1 MADTEVEVVKKGPSE
16 MSNLPEMMPRPETRD
31 PRMLNDKKVSKKAY
45 EAENKNDDILAR
57 ALNSNFTQKEIDE
70 ELAIL
75 ENIQDD
81 SGPVEQH
88 PEAPEAPTV
97 ATRKPPGMDN
107 FETKKGR
114 KRKIQ
119 PVEEYNFLIDDKDNS
134 QNSKEK
140 RKIIMERRR
149 KRSSLE
155 NFDDNYD
162 LAAFSL
168 VMDKHIT
175 KIEDVIENEKKN
187 KKKFKKEITK
197 IKAMNTK
204 YSNRA
209 KNLKML
215 SKLKREVGVDQVQ
228 VVVAVDVGEDGGE
241 ERGESVLEP
250 GPDGGLVGAA
260 FLQSGAVEIPSSP
273 CSDSL

>member
-1 MADTEVEVVKKGPSE
+1 
-16 MSNLPEMMPRPETRD
+16 
-31 PRMLNDKKVSKKAY
+31 MLNDKKVSKKAY
-45 EAENKNDDILAR
+45 EAEKKNDDILAH

-119 PVEEYNFLIDDKDNS
+119 PVEEYDFLIDDKDNS

-140 RKIIMERRR
+140 RKIIMEQRR

-209 KNLKML
+209 KILKML

>member
-1 MADTEVEVVKKGPSE
+1 MADTEVEVIKKGPSE

-119 PVEEYNFLIDDKDNS
+119 PVEEYDFLIDDKDNS

-175 KIEDVIENEKKN
+175 KIEDVIENEKRTKRN
-187 KKKFKKEITK
+187 SKKKLPK
-197 IKAMNTK
+197 
-204 YSNRA
+204 
-209 KNLKML
+209 
-215 SKLKREVGVDQVQ
+215 
-228 VVVAVDVGEDGGE
+228 
-241 ERGESVLEP
+241 
-250 GPDGGLVGAA
+250 
-260 FLQSGAVEIPSSP
+260 
-273 CSDSL
+273 